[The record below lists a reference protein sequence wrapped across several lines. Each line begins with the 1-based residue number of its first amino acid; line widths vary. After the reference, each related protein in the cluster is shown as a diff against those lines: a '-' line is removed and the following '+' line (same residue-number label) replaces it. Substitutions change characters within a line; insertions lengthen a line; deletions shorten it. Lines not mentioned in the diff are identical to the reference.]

1 MAGAL
6 FLKLEG
12 IDGEAT
18 DEAHPDEIN
27 VLSYS
32 WGSSNPTTVTSG
44 SGTSAGKV
52 SVDDLNVVKYMDK
65 ASPNLWL
72 RCCSGEVIPTGVL
85 TVQRAGADK
94 TQALV
99 FELEKIF
106 VSSYSTSGDAGSGE
120 LPVESATLSF
130 NKITYKYTTQDRDG
144 NPEAEVEVGWNVEEN
159 QAV

>member
-18 DEAHPDEIN
+18 DKEHEKEIT

-32 WGSSNPTTVTSG
+32 WGSSSPVSSG
-44 SGTSAGKV
+44 AGGTSAGKV
-52 SVDDLNVVKYMDK
+52 SVEDLNVVKFMDT

-106 VSSYSTSGDAGSGE
+106 VSSYHTSGDADSGG
-120 LPVESATLSF
+120 LPTESITLAF
-130 NKITYKYTTQDRDG
+130 NSITYKYTSQDKDG
-144 NPEAEVEVGWNVEEN
+144 NPEAEVEVGWNIAEN
-159 QAV
+159 VAV

>member
-18 DEAHPDEIN
+18 DEAHADEIN

-32 WGSSNPTTVTSG
+32 WGASNPTTVTLG
-44 SGTSAGKV
+44 AGTSAGKV
-52 SVDDLNVVKYMDK
+52 SVQDLMVNKYMDK
-65 ASPNLWL
+65 ASANLFL

-106 VSSYSTSGDAGSGE
+106 VSSYQTNGDAMSGE
-120 LPVESATLSF
+120 LPTESLTLSF
-130 NKITYKYTTQDRDG
+130 NKVTYKYTSQDKDG
-144 NPEAEVEVGWNVEEN
+144 NPEAEVEAGWDIEQNTKV
-159 QAV
+159 